1 MRFFGDDYMKNE
13 IAKKDYF
20 NRYEFMQA
28 LSIERTDP
36 YEALNRYQVYLEK
49 YPKDYA
55 AYTYY
60 ATLLTTLRKYNE
72 ANIILNK
79 VNELVKEDIRFSNN
93 KALFNKYM
101 ADYNFSKIKLLLY
114 WKKYQELY
122 TQYLE
127 PIGDANIANN
137 LDLDVL
143 LQKQNI
149 KNIGLIGIKLT
160 CWKKLGM
167 LNIINREKY
176 RYLLKQIIEY
186 NENDF
191 LTHIEKHLMSYND
204 LDDRFNESIFVNGFN
219 VNEILAEIKKYIPSE
234 KGLCTGTLENIYVF
248 RYDECG
254 RVNNKLV
261 DYFQVVALHDTCE
274 LITMYPIDY
283 GEFLPYVDLNYMNK
297 LDTPKVKRRSQI
309 DKFNQR
315 FGVK

>member
-1 MRFFGDDYMKNE
+1 M
-13 IAKKDYF
+13 
-20 NRYEFMQA
+20 
-28 LSIERTDP
+28 
-36 YEALNRYQVYLEK
+36 
-49 YPKDYA
+49 
-55 AYTYY
+55 
-60 ATLLTTLRKYNE
+60 
-72 ANIILNK
+72 
-79 VNELVKEDIRFSNN
+79 
-93 KALFNKYM
+93 
-101 ADYNFSKIKLLLY
+101 Y

-122 TQYLE
+122 TQYIE
-127 PIGDANIANN
+127 PISGINVVDNF
-137 LDLDVL
+137 DLDVL
-143 LQKQNI
+143 LEKQSI
-149 KNIGLIGIKLT
+149 KNIGLMGIKLT
-160 CWKKLGM
+160 CWKKLGKM
-167 LNIINREKY
+167 RKMNRDKY
-176 RYLLKQIIEY
+176 KYLYKQIIEY

-204 LDDRFNESIFVNGFN
+204 LDDRLNGSVFVSGFN

-234 KGLCTGTLENIYVF
+234 NGLCTGTLENIYVF
-248 RYDECG
+248 KYDECG